1 MVDSQ
6 IRYDPQQLTE
16 YCKKNNIRWM
26 AVFGS
31 AVRGD
36 LRDESDLDILV
47 EFRSYEGLGFFRFMK
62 IQREIGYRLCSQG
75 VVADVAILLVLI
87 GWCAV
92 SQVEAHNGSVAIAV
106 PVQGIVVLSF
116 PTGIL

>member
-1 MVDSQ
+1 MVDSK

-16 YCKKNNIRWM
+16 YCKKNNISWM

-47 EFRSYEGLGFFRFMK
+47 EFRSYEGLGLFRFMK
-62 IQREIGYRLCSQG
+62 IQREIGEMFQRQVDLG
-75 VVADVAILLVLI
+75 VRDALSIYIRDEVLKECEVI
-87 GWCAV
+87 Y
-92 SQVEAHNGSVAIAV
+92 EER
-106 PVQGIVVLSF
+106 
-116 PTGIL
+116 